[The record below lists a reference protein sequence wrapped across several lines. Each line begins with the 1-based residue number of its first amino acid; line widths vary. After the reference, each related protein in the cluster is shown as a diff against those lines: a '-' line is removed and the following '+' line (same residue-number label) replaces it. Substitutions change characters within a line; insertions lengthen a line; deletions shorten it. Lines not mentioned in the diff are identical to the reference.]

1 MCGANSCKSLPDYRP
16 GPVMLQHDGH
26 WHKHATRSLMVI
38 LFKLELRIFVVC
50 FVVIPVLRGSRS
62 NPCLACL
69 FTLPE

>member
-1 MCGANSCKSLPDYRP
+1 
-16 GPVMLQHDGH
+16 MLQHDGH
-26 WHKHATRSLMVI
+26 WHKHATRSLLVI

-69 FTLPE
+69 VHSA